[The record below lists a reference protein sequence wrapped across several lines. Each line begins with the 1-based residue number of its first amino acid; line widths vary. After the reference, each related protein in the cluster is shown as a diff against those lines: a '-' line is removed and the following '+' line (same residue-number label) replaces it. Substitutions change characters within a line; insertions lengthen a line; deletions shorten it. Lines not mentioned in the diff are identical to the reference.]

1 MPNALSRSRAI
12 DRAHS
17 TRPLHCACAVKS
29 NSYRA
34 KVGPFC
40 CSSPLAFS
48 LHLLRLSLRDR
59 VIVIRCHCKRS
70 RSICSTHRQTQTED
84 RRDSHRRVSFIT
96 CVTPATQTYYYDQT
110 AKRQRQNGK
119 RQATN
124 FISQPIN
131 NATDRHYWPG
141 GGRRRLVGCRA
152 YQPTPRKDPSTSCV
166 DLPNPLNVSL
176 RSQAVHITDHVCGMH
191 CQIIKCFPSRAAPD
205 PFSRGILA
213 AIFYRAA

>member
-17 TRPLHCACAVKS
+17 TRPLHCACAVPQCYGPPKS

-70 RSICSTHRQTQTED
+70 RSICSTQTDGRQTRFNFSIDACRLLLASPQPLKL
-84 RRDSHRRVSFIT
+84 IT
-96 CVTPATQTYYYDQT
+96 TT
-110 AKRQRQNGK
+110 NGNGD
-119 RQATN
+119 N

-141 GGRRRLVGCRA
+141 GGTPTASRLPRIPTNTTEGSPA
-152 YQPTPRKDPSTSCV
+152 PLALTYQ
-166 DLPNPLNVSL
+166 
-176 RSQAVHITDHVCGMH
+176 
-191 CQIIKCFPSRAAPD
+191 
-205 PFSRGILA
+205 IL
-213 AIFYRAA
+213 